1 MKAYLVGLW
10 LSMSVSLWCVIEVYL
25 DYPGPVSF
33 VFMFIIIVPGLIGL
47 YFSTKIKTI
56 GFYIYRIEMKLGKTK
71 WMTKNERIVSW
82 LMTIHVRGSLV
93 CDRGVYKIINS

>member
-33 VFMFIIIVPGLIGL
+33 VFMFIIIVWTLL
-47 YFSTKIKTI
+47 FNKNKDCKV
-56 GFYIYRIEMKLGKTK
+56 EMVT
-71 WMTKNERIVSW
+71 TSNELPLCNNVEYCSFFRSSI
-82 LMTIHVRGSLV
+82 
-93 CDRGVYKIINS
+93 

>member
-33 VFMFIIIVPGLIGL
+33 VFMFVIIVPGLIGL
-47 YFSTKIKTI
+47 YFSTKIKTV
-56 GFYIYRIEMKLGKTK
+56 K
-71 WMTKNERIVSW
+71 WRWLLLVMNYLFATMSNIVHFFVVAFE
-82 LMTIHVRGSLV
+82 LFL
-93 CDRGVYKIINS
+93 K